1 MGNKSQVLIDSD
13 VVGLYCTGTDGDR
26 DAIEKLYPGVFGG
39 LKGQVFLN
47 MIREYK
53 NNPKSNWVFYDSQRG
68 VELHI
73 QITVEERP
81 MSSGSK
87 IMESV

>member
-1 MGNKSQVLIDSD
+1 MQNKPQVLIDSEA
-13 VVGLYCTGTDGDR
+13 VRLYCTGTETER

-39 LKGQVFLN
+39 LKGQVFMN

-53 NNPKSNWVFYDSQRG
+53 NNPKSNWVFYDSQRD

-73 QITVEERP
+73 QITVEEKPASR
-81 MSSGSK
+81 GSK
-87 IMESV
+87 IMERV